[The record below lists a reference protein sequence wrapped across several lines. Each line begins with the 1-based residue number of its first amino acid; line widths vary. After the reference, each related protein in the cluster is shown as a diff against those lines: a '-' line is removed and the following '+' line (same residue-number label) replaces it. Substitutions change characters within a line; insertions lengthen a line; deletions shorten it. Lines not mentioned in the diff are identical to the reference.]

1 MNIVVIYRNG
11 MIKKFQFLYFNV
23 ITHPFF
29 NVSRSVPGF
38 PRPNK
43 KRTCFFWVRL
53 DNLFF
58 CNYLGVYPKLLPL
71 NRKDFY

>member
-43 KRTCFFWVRL
+43 KRTCFFGFV
-53 DNLFF
+53 
-58 CNYLGVYPKLLPL
+58 
-71 NRKDFY
+71 